1 MEFGEAIKSFFNR
14 YVDFQGR
21 SSRSEFWWV
30 QLFLFIVGFV
40 VSFFA
45 SFLIFIS
52 TVIAQLFYVML
63 LLFQLGVLIPSIA
76 LSVRRLHDTGRSGF
90 FVLMPLAALPFYFA
104 GLFNLNEALLGF
116 GGLIYLGTAITLI
129 VFFCLPGEDAKNK
142 FGTNPLKAK

>member
-142 FGTNPLKAK
+142 FGTNPLKTK